1 MSHPLRLFA
10 RRYRRCH
17 LPQGRC
23 YSVRVPSDGGGD
35 GQGLDTIRT
44 VADLKEWQ
52 PGSLVSDVQVCGWVR
67 SVRKSSS
74 VRFVDITD
82 GSSMRPM
89 QAVVDKS
96 LAADI
101 RPGAAVRL
109 KGVWHSNAS
118 KTPPN
123 VDSQGDSLD
132 RSSVAGTQLSAGQ
145 PSSADGNYRSER
157 ASASPSSPAS
167 NAAANLPGEAA
178 HAARTD
184 NVQAS
189 VTAELRVNEVEILGA
204 SNPQTYPIQNKYQTP
219 ESLRA
224 ISHLRPRT
232 PINSTLLRLRS
243 DAMAILS
250 QFFFHEKFQQTHPP
264 IITSSDCEG
273 AGEAFTVKS
282 GGASEFFR
290 DPKYLTVSSQLHLEA
305 LAQALGNV
313 WTLSPTFRAEQ
324 SDTSRHL
331 SEFYMLEAEMSFVQ
345 DMDEVMDLAQR
356 MLASLASGL
365 QQRSAAQELE
375 KHRLDSRDPAERL
388 AFEDLVDLKELR
400 QRWRGLMAPARWP
413 RVTYT
418 EAINILEPVAHMFEH
433 KPVWGSGLQSEHE
446 KYLAEKI
453 GYDEA
458 SDAYLPIFVT
468 QYPRDIKAFYM
479 LQSAAPPPQGQ
490 TVDCFD
496 LLAPNLGELAGGSM
510 REHRLAKLEDNM
522 RLHGLEVPTHKK
534 ARSNDMGWY
543 LDLRRWGCPPHGG
556 FGLGFDRLLS
566 YLTGVPNVRDVVP
579 FPRHFERC
587 DC

>member
-1 MSHPLRLFA
+1 MSHPLRLLA
-10 RRYRRCH
+10 RRHRRWP
-17 LPQGRC
+17 LPAARRS
-23 YSVRVPSDGGGD
+23 YSVRIPGDAGSDV
-35 GQGLDTIRT
+35 TT

-52 PGSLVSDVQVCGWVR
+52 PGRLVSDVQVCGWVR
-67 SVRKSSS
+67 SVRKSAS

-82 GSSMRPM
+82 GSSMRPV

-109 KGVWHSNAS
+109 TGVWHSS
-118 KTPPN
+118 FP
-123 VDSQGDSLD
+123 
-132 RSSVAGTQLSAGQ
+132 RSSVEPQQGNPARSPAAHQ
-145 PSSADGNYRSER
+145 PTLDGAAPRG
-157 ASASPSSPAS
+157 PSSPSPAQER
-167 NAAANLPGEAA
+167 EAA
-178 HAARTD
+178 DADATGAGRGL
-184 NVQAS
+184 VPA
-189 VTAELRVNEVEILGA
+189 TAELQVSEVEILGA

-243 DAMAILS
+243 DATALVS

-282 GGASEFFR
+282 GSSSEFFR

-365 QQRSAAQELE
+365 RQRSAAQELE

-388 AFEDLVDLKELR
+388 AFEDLVDLKELQ
-400 QRWRGLMAPARWP
+400 QRWRGLMAPIRWP

-418 EAINILEPVAHMFEH
+418 EAIEMLQPVAHQFEH

-458 SDAYLPIFVT
+458 SDAFLPIFVT
-468 QYPRDIKAFYM
+468 HYPREIKAFYM
-479 LQSAAPPPQGQ
+479 LQSESPPAQGP

-496 LLAPNLGELAGGSM
+496 LLVPNLGELAGGSM
-510 REHRLAKLEDNM
+510 REHRLAQLEDNM
-522 RLHGLEVPTHKK
+522 RLHGLEVPTHRKP
-534 ARSNDMGWY
+534 RSNDMGWY

>member
-1 MSHPLRLFA
+1 MGEAIRS
-10 RRYRRCH
+10 
-17 LPQGRC
+17 
-23 YSVRVPSDGGGD
+23 GGGD
-35 GQGLDTIRT
+35 GDGDGQGPRAIRT

-82 GSSMRPM
+82 GSSMRPL
-89 QAVVDKS
+89 QAVVDKT
-96 LAADI
+96 LAAEYVSP
-101 RPGAAVRL
+101 RPGIMTSAAVRL
-109 KGVWHSNAS
+109 KGVWHGGAS
-118 KTPPN
+118 RAAPS
-123 VDSQGDSLD
+123 VESRGASLA
-132 RSSVAGTQLSAGQ
+132 RSSTPGTQPSAGK
-145 PSSADGNYRSER
+145 PGPGDPTHSSGQAP
-157 ASASPSSPAS
+157 SPSAVPGPPAQ
-167 NAAANLPGEAA
+167 AEEAA
-178 HAARTD
+178 CATGAD
-184 NVQAS
+184 LGQAS
-189 VTAELRVNEVEILGA
+189 ITAELRVSEVEVLG
-204 SNPQTYPIQNKYQTP
+204 SSDPQTYPIQNKYQTP

-224 ISHLRPRT
+224 MSHLRPRT

-243 DAMAILS
+243 DAMAILG
-250 QFFFHEKFQQTHPP
+250 QFFSHEQFQQTHPP

-282 GGASEFFR
+282 GGTSDFFR

-313 WTLSPTFRAEQ
+313 WALSPTFRAEQ

-356 MLASLASGL
+356 MLASLATGL
-365 QQRSAAQELE
+365 GQRRASRELE
-375 KHRLDSRDPAERL
+375 RHRLDSRDPAERL
-388 AFEDLVDLKELR
+388 AFEDLVDAKELR
-400 QRWRGLMAPARWP
+400 QRWRGLMSPIRWP

-418 EAINILEPVAHMFEH
+418 EAIGILEPAAHAFEH

-458 SDAYLPIFVT
+458 SDAFLPIFVT

-479 LQSAAPPPQGQ
+479 PQSERPPPQGQ

-496 LLAPNLGELAGGSM
+496 LLVPNLGELAGGSM
-510 REHRLAKLEDNM
+510 REYRLAELEDNM
-522 RLHGLEVPTHKK
+522 RLHGLEVPTHRK

-566 YLTGVPNVRDVVP
+566 YLTGVANVRDVVP